1 MRGKALVNPTT
12 SANLPLMSPERDK
25 SGELAVQPEAG
36 DAAPRV
42 PEDQADAFQLTREA
56 HRSEINED
64 YVELIADLIDQKGE
78 ARPVEIAERMGVK
91 QPTVTK
97 TLARLQREGLVVRRP
112 YRAVFLTGAG
122 QALAEACRRRHR
134 LVVAFL
140 IALGI
145 DEATAEQDA
154 EGIEHHVS
162 DRTLEA
168 FASFIDG
175 CSPAG

>member
-1 MRGKALVNPTT
+1 MSEEAEKPGDLALE
-12 SANLPLMSPERDK
+12 PEP
-25 SGELAVQPEAG
+25 GEG
-36 DAAPRV
+36 APRV
-42 PEDQADAFQLTREA
+42 AEDRVPGDQADAFQLTREA
-56 HRSEINED
+56 HRAEINED

-112 YRAVFLTGAG
+112 YRAVFLTGEG
-122 QALAEACRRRHR
+122 RALAESCRHRHR

-140 IALGI
+140 VALGV

-162 DRTLEA
+162 EQTLEA
-168 FASFIDG
+168 FARFVEAHA
-175 CSPAG
+175 PAG

>member
-1 MRGKALVNPTT
+1 MTSGPDKTGDLALH
-12 SANLPLMSPERDK
+12 PET
-25 SGELAVQPEAG
+25 GE
-36 DAAPRV
+36 AAPRV
-42 PEDQADAFQLTREA
+42 AEEQADAFQLTREA

-64 YVELIADLIDQKGE
+64 YVELIAELIEQKGE

-97 TLARLQREGLVVRRP
+97 TLARLQREGLIVRRP
-112 YRAVFLTGAG
+112 YRAVFLTDAG

-140 IALGI
+140 IALGV

-162 DRTLEA
+162 DRTLAA
-168 FASFIDG
+168 FARFIG
-175 CSPAG
+175 ESASG

>member
-1 MRGKALVNPTT
+1 MSSAPDKPDALV
-12 SANLPLMSPERDK
+12 L
-25 SGELAVQPEAG
+25 QPETG
-36 DAAPRV
+36 EGAARV

-64 YVELIADLIDQKGE
+64 YVELIAELIEQKGE
-78 ARPVEIAERMGVK
+78 ARPVEIAGRMGVK

-97 TLARLQREGLVVRRP
+97 TLARLQREGLIVRRP
-112 YRAVFLTGAG
+112 YRAVFLTEAG

-140 IALGI
+140 VALGV

-168 FASFIDG
+168 FARFVA
-175 CSPAG
+175 AGAATD